1 MNNDL
6 RIEKHPILEFK
17 RGKRVSFQFDGK
29 KIEAYENETIAA
41 ALFASGVK
49 VLSHSKRFNNPKG
62 WFCGIGKCCS
72 CMMRVD
78 GIPNVRTCITPVK
91 DQMKVARQ
99 GQIAKLPSHTEIK
112 VQREEINVPVLIIG
126 GGPAGLGAGIT
137 AGRLGLETVI
147 IDESPN
153 PGGQL
158 IKQTHKF
165 FGSQE
170 EYAGLR
176 GFEIS
181 EIMYSDFLETG
192 GLYFNE
198 TSAVGYYGLKDD
210 GKHLYI
216 AYRRTQKGYTLLEIS
231 AKYIVVT
238 TGAFENYLSF
248 PGNYLPGVYGAGG
261 VQTLMNVYGV
271 KPGSKALIVG
281 AGNIGLIIGYQLLQA
296 GVEVEALIE
305 AQPEIGGYLVHASK
319 LKRLGVPIYTRHTI
333 KNAMGAESVEGA
345 VIVRIDENMKPVVG
359 TGKDLAV
366 DLIVIAVG
374 LSASNKILSQAGCE
388 NIYVHDLR
396 GWIPVHNEQMETTV
410 KGFYLAGDAGGI
422 AEASTA
428 MIEGKI
434 AAAAIAHEENCDSYE
449 TELVR
454 KSADGELSRITKSQ
468 FLQNVVKGK
477 KKCHQKWHEVKQ
489 R

>member
-1 MNNDL
+1 MNSDL

-17 RGKRVSFQFDGK
+17 RGKKITFEFEGK
-29 KIEAYENETIAA
+29 LVEAYENESIAA

-49 VLSHSKRFNNPKG
+49 VLSRSKRFNSPMG

-78 GIPNVRTCITPVK
+78 GIPNVRTCVVPVREGM
-91 DQMKVARQ
+91 QVERQ
-99 GQIAKLPSHTEIK
+99 GQIAKLPSHSEIH
-112 VQREEINVPVLIIG
+112 VDREELNVQVLIIG

-137 AGRLGLETVI
+137 AGNLGLDVVI
-147 IDESPN
+147 IDENPN

-181 EIMYSDFLETG
+181 EIMYKEFKETG
-192 GLYFNE
+192 SVYHNE
-198 TSAVGYYGLKDD
+198 TSAVGYYGLKED
-210 GKHLYI
+210 GRHSFV
-216 AYRRTQKGYTLLEIS
+216 AYRRKQDGYTLLEIS

-281 AGNIGLIIGYQLLQA
+281 AGNIGLIVGYQLLQA
-296 GVEVEALIE
+296 GVEVEALID
-305 AQPEIGGYLVHASK
+305 ALPEIGGYLVHASK
-319 LKRLGVPIYTRHTI
+319 LKRLGVPIYTSHTI
-333 KNAMGAESVEGA
+333 KNARGEESVEGA
-345 VIVRIDENMKPVVG
+345 TIVEIDKNMKPIEG
-359 TGKDLAV
+359 TEKDFAV
-366 DLIVIAVG
+366 DLILISVG
-374 LSASNKILSQAGCE
+374 LSASNRILSQAGCE
-388 NIYVHDLR
+388 NMYVHEMG
-396 GWIPVHNEQMETTV
+396 GWIPVHNEHMKTTV
-410 KGFYLAGDAGGI
+410 EGVYLAGDAGGI

-428 MIEGKI
+428 MLEGKI
-434 AAAAIAHEENCDSYE
+434 AGAAIAEEEGCSSNE
-449 TELVR
+449 IGLVKKTACGKLSQIR
-454 KSADGELSRITKSQ
+454 KSE
-468 FLQNVVKGK
+468 FLKNIEKGK
-477 KKCHQKWHEVKQ
+477 KKCHQKWKEVKQ
-489 R
+489 T